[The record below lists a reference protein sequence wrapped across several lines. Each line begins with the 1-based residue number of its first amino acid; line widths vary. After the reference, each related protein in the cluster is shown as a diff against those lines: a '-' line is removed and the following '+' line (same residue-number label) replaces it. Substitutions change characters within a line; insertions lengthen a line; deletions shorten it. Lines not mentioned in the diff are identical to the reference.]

1 MAYYK
6 TKVVGTT
13 LNDLTQEL
21 KDKRGNS
28 PLYFISM
35 NEGSCYTI
43 KNIIEAYLNAT
54 EVLNDG
60 EYLPFHVAHDYHVL
74 ISLIAVQS
82 IQQCNAKVE
91 TPQSMHEAT
100 DTIKVCCAAYPEANI
115 KVQDNNGSLLIL
127 STLLNNNF
135 LEVYSMAAEVK
146 SAHRYFPAH
155 RGTVDMDFIQM
166 IFKENPKS

>member
-1 MAYYK
+1 LAYYK
-6 TKVVGTT
+6 TKAVGTT

-28 PLYFISM
+28 PLYLMCM
-35 NEGSCYTI
+35 NEGSCYII

-60 EYLPFHVAHDYHVL
+60 EYLPFHVAHVYHVL

-82 IQQCNAKVE
+82 IQQCNAKVK
-91 TPQSMHEAT
+91 TPHSTH
-100 DTIKVCCAAYPEANI
+100 TIKVCCAAYPEANI
-115 KVQDNNGSLLIL
+115 KVQDNNGSLPIL

-135 LEVYSMAAEVK
+135 LEVDSMAAEVK
-146 SAHRYFPAH
+146 SAHGYFPAH
-155 RGTVDMDFIQM
+155 RETVDMDFIQM
-166 IFKENPKS
+166 IFKENQKS